1 MSTVDATNDSAPVT
15 KRTAV
20 TAELSAAICADY
32 QTGNFTQSELAAKH
46 SVSLPTVNR
55 VVKGVKPEKR
65 KYTHKTSKFTER
77 NAQVLAK
84 AQAGASTREL
94 AAEFGVTHQN
104 ISLILKKSGFTPI
117 AAHKERLAVKSAAR
131 AEAVATAKKA
141 KADAKLEKITALS
154 NLWKSGAPI
163 GEIRAAAGL
172 KSDNAA
178 QVKIVL
184 LRRKFPDMFPRRP
197 AFGRTAQETA
207 EAAGERLK
215 KVEILSAEWKA
226 GKSVEEC
233 ATAVGWTAKT
243 LSRALPSLRKTH
255 GVETFPYRRNPK
267 AGKSEAQLEQELD
280 TPDFTA
286 PQ

>member
-1 MSTVDATNDSAPVT
+1 MSTV
-15 KRTAV
+15 RTAV
-20 TAELSAAICADY
+20 TEELSTAIRSDYQSGSFTQAELA
-32 QTGNFTQSELAAKH
+32 TKH
-46 SVSLPTVNR
+46 GVSLPTINR

-65 KYTHKTSKFTER
+65 KYTHKDSKFAER

-104 ISLILKKSGFTPI
+104 ISLILKKGGFNPI
-117 AAHKERLAVKSAAR
+117 GAHKERLAVKAAAR
-131 AEAVATAKKA
+131 TEAVTAQKKA

-163 GEIRAAAGL
+163 GEIRTAAGL

-184 LRRKFPDMFPRRP
+184 LRRKFPDLFPKRP

-207 EAAGERLK
+207 EAAGERLA
-215 KVEILSAEWKA
+215 KVEKLSAAWIE
-226 GKSVEEC
+226 GKSAAEC
-233 ATAVGWTAKT
+233 AEAAGWSVNTFTRT
-243 LSRALPSLRKTH
+243 LPHLRKTF
-255 GVETFPYRRNPK
+255 GTDKFPYRRQPSVK
-267 AGKSEAQLEQELD
+267 AEAAPTQPE
-280 TPDFTA
+280 DFTA
-286 PQ
+286 PQA